1 MSTAPTG
8 AAPAVTPAVA
18 VPKPLRI
25 KTLTLTDFRAFPGP
39 APQAIEFGGKNLLV
53 YGENGAGKSSIFHA
67 LRAVFSDAPQSKRG
81 SLVNYKNKF
90 STPGVGC
97 ARIDVAFDGVSE
109 LGSWTLGLSAVG
121 ATYPAVVGSPI
132 VAEAAIERHPFYAMR
147 EPHRTAFRRAT
158 ARAACLDYRA
168 LLDTNYR
175 HGNEEINL
183 FSVAVN
189 HLLRDYDYT
198 PPGGQPTTI
207 GSLWDKVDGAD
218 KTKAVGADPT
228 SHRPSFIKD
237 CENLNEA
244 IASALITLQPLVNT
258 LLGELGHSDLQVIN
272 LAYGY
277 VGPKAARL
285 KRERGL
291 GGTLV
296 PNVRYRGHDPAR
308 PQDFLNEARLSA
320 LALSIYFA
328 GRLTCTPAVTSDV
341 LKLLVL
347 DDVLIG
353 LDHANR
359 LPVLDVLQEHFAT
372 WQIVLLTHDRGWF
385 DMARIW
391 LDKDTWQH
399 VEIFEGDASAPAPMP
414 VVRVTANFPAKQYLV
429 QAKQLLADHYVEA
442 SANYARQ
449 AFEAALRG
457 GCQRNSVLV
466 AFQQNTRD
474 VKAEDLL
481 QAVEGWA
488 KQDPARK
495 LRFEPVLQ
503 RLRLLRNVVLNPYSH
518 PLAPNIPTTEV
529 HNAIAEVEKLIDA
542 FFGGPKTTAPA
553 SSAQAPP

>member
-1 MSTAPTG
+1 MSTAQPG
-8 AAPAVTPAVA
+8 ATPAATPAVA
-18 VPKPLRI
+18 VAKPLRI

-39 APQAIEFGGKNLLV
+39 APQALEFGGKSLLV
-53 YGENGAGKSSIFHA
+53 YSENGAGKSSIFHA
-67 LRAVFSDAPQSKRG
+67 LRAVFSDAPPAKRG
-81 SLVNYKNKF
+81 SLVDYKNKF
-90 STPGVGC
+90 SVPCVGC
-97 ARIDVAFDGVSE
+97 ARVDIAFDGLAE
-109 LGSWTLGLSAVG
+109 LASWTLGLSLPG
-121 ATYPAVVGSPI
+121 IYPVPVASPI
-132 VAEAAIERHPFYAMR
+132 LADAAFERHPFHVMR
-147 EPHRTAFRRAT
+147 EPDRTAFRRAT

-175 HGNEEINL
+175 HGAGEINL

-198 PPGGQPTTI
+198 PSGGQSTTI
-207 GSLWDKVDGAD
+207 GSLWDKVDRAD
-218 KTKAVGADPT
+218 KTQAVGSDPT
-228 SHRPSFIKD
+228 RHRPSFVKD

-244 IASALITLQPLVNT
+244 IASALITLQPLVNS
-258 LLGELGHSDLQVIN
+258 LLADLGHPDLQVAN

-277 VGPKAARL
+277 VGPKAAHF

-291 GGTLV
+291 MGGTLV
-296 PNVRYRGHDPAR
+296 PHVRFRGYEPAR

-328 GRLTCTPAVTSDV
+328 GRLTCTPAVASDV

-359 LPVLDVLQEHFAT
+359 LPVLDLLQKHFAT

-385 DMARIW
+385 DMARGW
-391 LDKDTWQH
+391 LDDKAWH
-399 VEIFEGDASAPAPMP
+399 CIEVFEGYASAPAPMP
-414 VVRVTANFPAKQYLV
+414 VVRATANYLAKQYLLH
-429 QAKQLLADHYVEA
+429 AKQLLADHYVEA

-457 GCQRNSVLV
+457 GCQNNNVAV
-466 AFQQNTRD
+466 AFQQNTKD
-474 VKAEDLL
+474 VKAEVLL
-481 QAVEGWA
+481 KAVADWA
-488 KQDPARK
+488 KLKTSRNTT
-495 LRFEPVLQ
+495 FEPILT

-529 HNAIAEVEKLIDA
+529 QGAITEVEKLIAA
-542 FFGGPKTTAPA
+542 FAGKP
-553 SSAQAPP
+553 

>member
-8 AAPAVTPAVA
+8 ASPAVTPAVA

-25 KTLTLTDFRAFPGP
+25 RTLTLTDFRAFPGP
-39 APQAIEFGGKNLLV
+39 ASQAIEFGGKNLLV

-67 LRAVFSDAPQSKRG
+67 LRAVFSDVPQSKRG
-81 SLVNYKNKF
+81 LLVNYKNKF
-90 STPGVGC
+90 STPSVGC
-97 ARIDVAFDGVSE
+97 VRVDVAFDGISE
-109 LGSWTLGLSAVG
+109 LGSWTLGLTAVG
-121 ATYPAVVGSPI
+121 AYPAVVGSPI
-132 VAEAAIERHPFYAMR
+132 VAEAAVEHHPFYAMR
-147 EPHRTAFRRAT
+147 EPDRTAFRRAT

-207 GSLWDKVDGAD
+207 GSLWDKVDGTD
-218 KTKAVGADPT
+218 KTKAVGANPT

-244 IASALITLQPLVNT
+244 IASALIALQPLVNT
-258 LLGELGHSDLQVIN
+258 LLGDLGHSELQVVN

-277 VGPKAARL
+277 VGPKAAYL

-291 GGTLV
+291 MGGTLI
-296 PNVRYRGHDPAR
+296 PSVRYRGHEPAR

-328 GRLTCTPAVTSDV
+328 GRLTCTPAVTSEV

-359 LPVLDVLQEHFAT
+359 LPVLDVLQKHFKT
-372 WQIVLLTHDRGWF
+372 WQVVLLTHDRGWF
-385 DMARIW
+385 DMARGW
-391 LDKDTWQH
+391 LDKDAWH
-399 VEIFEGDASAPAPMP
+399 CVEIFEGDASAPAPMP
-414 VVRVTANFPAKQYLV
+414 VVRPALNRPAKQYLEH
-429 QAKQLLADHYVEA
+429 AKHLLADHYVEA

-457 GCQRNSVLV
+457 GCQHNGIPV
-466 AFQQNTRD
+466 AFQQNTKD
-474 VKAEDLL
+474 VKGDVLLKALEDWVKL
-481 QAVEGWA
+481 
-488 KQDPARK
+488 KPARAVIFDPILK
-495 LRFEPVLQ
+495 
-503 RLRLLRNVVLNPYSH
+503 RLTLLRNVVLNPYSH
-518 PLAPNIPTTEV
+518 PSAPNIPTTEV
-529 HNAIAEVEKLIDA
+529 KAAIAEVQKLIDA
-542 FFGGPKTTAPA
+542 FAAK
-553 SSAQAPP
+553 